1 MIYLFTHKYI
11 NEYRHFVFNDNMIYR
26 TWFSQSMDLPKNQ
39 SLYIYL
45 SYDNGE
51 MTYPVDKLSSEDI
64 ISTDFFMN
72 NCDLRIITTD
82 TTNISAIL
90 YKIIDEI
97 IFNI

>member
-1 MIYLFTHKYI
+1 MIYLFTQKHD
-11 NEYRHFVFNDNMIYR
+11 NGYRHFVFDDNTIYC

-45 SYDNGE
+45 SYDNGKL
-51 MTYPVDKLSSEDI
+51 TDKLSYEDNI
-64 ISTDFFMN
+64 FTDFFMN